1 MISVARISFS
11 KYQMRFVTV
20 LESDVVYDLEYWINI
35 RFMYDKFFVGIYF
48 YIEFN

>member
-11 KYQMRFVTV
+11 KYQMRFVT
-20 LESDVVYDLEYWINI
+20 ESDVVYSLEYWINI